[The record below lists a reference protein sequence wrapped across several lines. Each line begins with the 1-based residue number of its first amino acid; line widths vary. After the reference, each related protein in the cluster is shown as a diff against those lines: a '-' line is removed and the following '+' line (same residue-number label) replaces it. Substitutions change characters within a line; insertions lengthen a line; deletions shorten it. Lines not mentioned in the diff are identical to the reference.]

1 VLADELKE
9 LIDVGLVPAKIIKV
23 MVATAALA
31 FVALMLVYQA
41 LT

>member
-1 VLADELKE
+1 MATKRKLQ
-9 LIDVGLVPAKIIKV
+9 PKIIKV
-23 MVATAALA
+23 MIATTALT